1 LAAHRRTSAANPWRD
16 RASISFFSGMRL
28 VLALVAILIAPVVL
42 RPGASDIDSTH
53 FRNEARTWR
62 MLIGDSEVG
71 RFHYEWRMLP
81 PDNVQL
87 VMSGAYRSQP
97 YVDTSIV
104 KQHGLAPVREIS
116 RHGSDID
123 QFTYDGPR
131 VTRIHATPDSGTRRF
146 EHTYDGPVFTFAELE
161 DLIRSLPLRAG
172 YERILPLYSEGTDT
186 LEMDTVRVVTRAA
199 DGQWTLRFADPDIV
213 ATFGIDERTRRTV
226 RFEYTVRRDG
236 RLRRYLN

>member
-1 LAAHRRTSAANPWRD
+1 
-16 RASISFFSGMRL
+16 M
-28 VLALVAILIAPVVL
+28 LIAPVVL
-42 RPGASDIDSTH
+42 RPGASDIESAH
-53 FRNEARTWR
+53 FQNEARSWR
-62 MLIGDSEVG
+62 MVIGDSEVG

-87 VMSGAYRSQP
+87 VMSGAYRSQS

-104 KQHGLAPVREIS
+104 KQYGLAPVREIA
-116 RHGSDID
+116 RTGSDID

-131 VTRIHATPDSGTRRF
+131 VTRIHTTPDSGTRRF

-213 ATFGIDERTRRTV
+213 ATFGIDERTRRAV

-236 RLRRYLN
+236 RLRRYLD

>member
-1 LAAHRRTSAANPWRD
+1 
-16 RASISFFSGMRL
+16 MRL
-28 VLALVAILIAPVVL
+28 VLALLAILIAPVVL
-42 RPGASDIDSTH
+42 RPGASDIESAH
-53 FRNEARTWR
+53 FQDQARTWR
-62 MLIGDSEVG
+62 MVIGDSEVG

-87 VMSGAYRSQP
+87 VMSGAYRSKS

-104 KQHGLAPVREIS
+104 KRHGLAPVREIARS
-116 RHGSDID
+116 GSDID

-131 VTRIHATPDSGTRRF
+131 VTRIHTTPDSGTHRF

-213 ATFGIDERTRRTV
+213 ATFGIDERTRRAV

-236 RLRRYLN
+236 RLRRYLD